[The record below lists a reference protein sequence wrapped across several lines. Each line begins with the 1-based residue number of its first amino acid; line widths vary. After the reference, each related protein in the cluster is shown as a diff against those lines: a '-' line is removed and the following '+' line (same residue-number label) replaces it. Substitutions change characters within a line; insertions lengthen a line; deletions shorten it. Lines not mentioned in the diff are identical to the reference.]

1 MTNSFALIGAAIG
14 LGSAKVINSALLISG
29 KTIIDVCAQ
38 EDIPAE
44 FTPIQLNGGTLIA
57 GFVDLQ
63 VNGGGG
69 LLFNN
74 DPSVDTIKAITKAH
88 ARLGTC
94 RTLVTLISAD
104 KNTTTKAI
112 EASIQAAAQN
122 IPGFLGLHLEGPHL
136 SQTKKGAHSENALRE
151 MNDEDLTQLCE
162 AKKQLPC
169 LMITVAPEIVSNKQ
183 IARLAEADI
192 IVSLGHSNA
201 SAEQSESAFQHGACC
216 ATHLFNAMSPL
227 NHRAPGLPGA
237 TLFNDAVYAGI
248 IADGVH
254 VSPAAL
260 SLAVRSKQG
269 TGKLFLVS
277 DAMATAGT
285 NQQQFQLDGRT
296 ITRSNGRL
304 ELADG
309 TLAGADID
317 MLSSM
322 RLLIDDVGV
331 LPEVAARMASSYPSA
346 CIGAVENLGSLTKG
360 HFANV
365 VHLSDDMQLQQVWLD
380 GTSQL

>member
-1 MTNSFALIGAAIG
+1 MTNTFALIGATIG
-14 LGSAKVINSALLISG
+14 LGSTAVSDSAVLISDD
-29 KTIIDVCAQ
+29 TIVGICTVDK
-38 EDIPAE
+38 IPSG
-44 FTPIQLNGGTLIA
+44 FTPLQLNGGTLIP

-74 DPSVDTIKAITKAH
+74 DPSVETIKTITQAH

-104 KNTTTKAI
+104 NSTTSQA
-112 EASIQAAAQN
+112 IQAAMQAIKKK

-136 SQTKKGAHSENALRE
+136 SLDKKGAHNEHVLRR
-151 MNDEDLTQLCE
+151 MNDEDVQALCD
-162 AKKQLPC
+162 AKNALPY
-169 LMITVAPEIVSNKQ
+169 LMITVAPEMVTAEQ
-183 IARLAEADI
+183 ITRLAEADI

-201 SAEQSESAFQHGACC
+201 SSDQSNQAFQAGAVCT
-216 ATHLFNAMSPL
+216 THLFNAMSPL
-227 NHRAPGLPGA
+227 NHREPGLPGA
-237 TLFNDAVYAGI
+237 TLFNDNVYAGI

-269 TGKLFLVS
+269 PGKLFLVT

-285 NQQQFQLDGRT
+285 TEQQFQLDGRT
-296 ITRSNGRL
+296 ISRSNGRL
-304 ELADG
+304 VLPDG

-317 MLSSM
+317 MLGAM
-322 RLLIDDVGV
+322 RCLIEDVGV

-346 CIGAVENLGSLTKG
+346 CIGAIENLGSLATG

-365 VHLSDDMQLQQVWLD
+365 VHIDDDMQLQQVWLD
-380 GTSQL
+380 GKPQL

>member
-1 MTNSFALIGAAIG
+1 MTNTFALIGATIG
-14 LGSAKVINSALLISG
+14 LGSTAVSDSAVLISDD
-29 KTIIDVCAQ
+29 TIVGICT
-38 EDIPAE
+38 EDKIPSD
-44 FTPIQLNGGTLIA
+44 FTPLQLNGGTLIA

-74 DPSVDTIKAITKAH
+74 DPTVETIKTITQAH

-104 KNTTTKAI
+104 KSTTSKA
-112 EASIQAAAQN
+112 IQAATQASRQN

-136 SQTKKGAHSENALRE
+136 SIEKKGAHSERVLRK
-151 MNDEDLTQLCE
+151 MNDEDLQELCD
-162 AKKQLPC
+162 AKKALPY
-169 LMITVAPEIVSNKQ
+169 LMITVAPEMVSPEQ
-183 IARLAEADI
+183 IACLAEAEI

-201 SAEQSESAFQHGACC
+201 SSDQSNQAFQAGAACT
-216 ATHLFNAMSPL
+216 THLFNAMSAL
-227 NHRAPGLPGA
+227 NHREPGLPGA
-237 TLFNDAVYAGI
+237 TLFNDNIYAGI

-260 SLAVRSKQG
+260 SLAVRSKKG
-269 TGKLFLVS
+269 PGKLFLVT

-285 NQQQFQLDGRT
+285 SEQQFQLDGRT
-296 ITRSNGRL
+296 ISRSNGRL
-304 ELADG
+304 VLPDG

-317 MLSSM
+317 MLGAM
-322 RLLIDDVGV
+322 RCLIEDVGV

-346 CIGAVENLGSLTKG
+346 CIGAIENLGSVATG
-360 HFANV
+360 FFANV
-365 VHLSDDMQLQQVWLD
+365 VHIDDDMQLQQVWLD
-380 GTSQL
+380 GKSQL